1 MEDLCARLGDQQLF
15 DVHENLDNLLSDIDS
30 MQTCIVYN
38 VPLPYEAEMRVRAQ
52 MYKLH
57 VYQPDHLAAILN
69 KAIQSTTHEF
79 LIFFYV
85 WCTAIKS
92 LLDEMP

>member
-1 MEDLCARLGDQQLF
+1 MK
-15 DVHENLDNLLSDIDS
+15 
-30 MQTCIVYN
+30 TCIVYN
-38 VPLPYEAEMRVRAQ
+38 INLPYEDEMRVRAQ

-57 VYQPDHLAAILN
+57 VYQPVHLAEILN
-69 KAIQSTTHEF
+69 KAIQSKTQEF